1 MEKALVIATVTLKLV
16 MFSACKRS
24 LLPALSLDSNEVAE
38 GERKAS
44 EAVREVLSVA
54 SDSRCLSII
63 VGDGDPS
70 VATLLLLRELSWC
83 VSVVVVSDDPAA
95 LLTFCERS
103 LKSQFIVWS
112 TRLLV
117 VTHLS
122 TQELSHLHESLS
134 KMNAMVMTLRH
145 DRKQTSC
152 SFYVHMPY
160 SPAGEETLQVA
171 SWGSLHGLVLRGDL
185 PLFPE
190 KFTRLRHR
198 AKIVV
203 AAEEYP
209 PHAFVLLL
217 GGTDGRGQPRF
228 TITGPMVKLLE
239 ILATSMNF
247 TYTYVRP
254 PDGAWG
260 AKQPDGSF
268 SGMVGMLSRKEAD
281 IGLGPFGVSASR
293 AEVVD
298 YTSFIVIDY
307 ARIIGGRGRAE
318 VDPWGFL
325 LPLAPEVWLGVAV
338 MTALAMAT
346 AAVLTGLSERFSAG
360 RRSAGLCFGVV
371 RVLLIQDTKV
381 LPERRWERVLL
392 AGWMIVTLVTV
403 KSYAGNLMSLLAVRH
418 IPQPYQSVRDVLDDA
433 SCTMIWETNNAY
445 IQYMNSLTS
454 GTFYEVAE
462 AGRNG
467 RIIYKRSTDFMEAVE
482 TLVRRGDHVLM
493 VEDLTARV
501 FLGQDVSSTGRCDF
515 YLSREVFLP
524 FIFAMTGQ
532 KNSPL
537 VPALNRRIR
546 AVTESGLYDH
556 WMQGAIP
563 NSTTCANAPSKI
575 TVNTT
580 LGLSNLWLMFAILLG
595 GHAISL
601 IVLLLETF
609 WNKMK

>member
-1 MEKALVIATVTLKLV
+1 MGVSLFQAT
-16 MFSACKRS
+16 SNGS
-24 LLPALSLDSNEVAE
+24 DIDSHLSRIIE
-38 GERKAS
+38 
-44 EAVREVLSVA
+44 EAKK
-54 SDSRCLSII
+54 
-63 VGDGDPS
+63 
-70 VATLLLLRELSWC
+70 LRELSWC

-95 LLTFCERS
+95 LLTFSERS
-103 LKSQFIVWS
+103 LQSQFIVWS

-117 VTHLS
+117 VTHLRLG
-122 TQELSHLHESLS
+122 ELSRLHESLS

-145 DRKQTSC
+145 EQKHTSC

-160 SPAGEETLQVA
+160 SPAGEETVQVA
-171 SWGSLHGLVLRGDL
+171 SWDSAHGLVLRGHL
-185 PLFPE
+185 PVFPE
-190 KFTRLRHR
+190 KYSRLRHR
-198 AKIVV
+198 AEIVV

-217 GGTDGRGQPRF
+217 GGLDGRGQPRF

-298 YTSFIVIDY
+298 YTGFIVIDY

-318 VDPWGFL
+318 
-325 LPLAPEVWLGVAV
+325 
-338 MTALAMAT
+338 
-346 AAVLTGLSERFSAG
+346 RFSPG
-360 RRSAGLCFGVV
+360 RRSAGLCFSVV
-371 RVLLIQDTKV
+371 RVLLFQGECELPHVYVNTESAFAMKAELHYAQDAKV
-381 LPERRWERVLL
+381 PPGRRWERVLL

-418 IPQPYQSVRDVLDDA
+418 IPQPYQSVRDVLDDPA
-433 SCTMIWETNNAY
+433 CTMIWETNNAY
-445 IQYMNSLTS
+445 IQYMNPQHSPQHFHPNIPSTSTPNIPSTSTPTYHFHLNKPPTTHPKILLLPFLPQSLTS

-467 RIIYKRSTDFMEAVE
+467 RIIYRRSTDFMEAVD
-482 TLVRRGDHVLM
+482 TLVRKGDHVLM

-501 FLGQDVSSTGRCDF
+501 FLGKDVSSTGRCDF
-515 YLSREVFLP
+515 YLSRDVFLP

-532 KNSPL
+532 KNSPF

-546 AVTESGLYDH
+546 AVTESGLYNH

-575 TVNTT
+575 TVHTT

-595 GHAISL
+595 GHVISV
-601 IVLLLETF
+601 IVLLLEIF

>member
-1 MEKALVIATVTLKLV
+1 
-16 MFSACKRS
+16 
-24 LLPALSLDSNEVAE
+24 
-38 GERKAS
+38 
-44 EAVREVLSVA
+44 
-54 SDSRCLSII
+54 
-63 VGDGDPS
+63 
-70 VATLLLLRELSWC
+70 
-83 VSVVVVSDDPAA
+83 
-95 LLTFCERS
+95 
-103 LKSQFIVWS
+103 
-112 TRLLV
+112 
-117 VTHLS
+117 
-122 TQELSHLHESLS
+122 
-134 KMNAMVMTLRH
+134 
-145 DRKQTSC
+145 
-152 SFYVHMPY
+152 MP
-160 SPAGEETLQVA
+160 
-171 SWGSLHGLVLRGDL
+171 
-185 PLFPE
+185 
-190 KFTRLRHR
+190 LRHR

-228 TITGPMVKLLE
+228 TITGPKGQNCSKNFRLPE
-239 ILATSMNF
+239 F

-268 SGMVGMLSRKEAD
+268 RALGALPPLPPGKGGWGGFPWEADREKTEAD

-298 YTSFIVIDY
+298 YTGFIVIDY
-307 ARIIGGRGRAE
+307 ARIIGGRGRSE

-360 RRSAGLCFGVV
+360 RRSAGLCFGIV
-371 RVLLIQDTKV
+371 RVLLIQDAKV

-454 GTFYEVAE
+454 GTFYEVAQ

-501 FLGQDVSSTGRCDF
+501 FLGKDVSSTGRCDF

-546 AVTESGLYDH
+546 AVTESGLYEH

>member
-1 MEKALVIATVTLKLV
+1 MGVGLFQAT
-16 MFSACKRS
+16 SNGS
-24 LLPALSLDSNEVAE
+24 DIDSHLSRIIE
-38 GERKAS
+38 
-44 EAVREVLSVA
+44 EAKK
-54 SDSRCLSII
+54 
-63 VGDGDPS
+63 
-70 VATLLLLRELSWC
+70 LRELSWC
-83 VSVVVVSDDPAA
+83 VSVVVVSDDPVA
-95 LLTFCERS
+95 LLTFSERS
-103 LKSQFIVWS
+103 LESQFIVWS

-117 VTHLS
+117 VTHLRPG
-122 TQELSHLHESLS
+122 ELSRLHESLS

-145 DRKQTSC
+145 EQKHTSC

-160 SPAGEETLQVA
+160 SPAGEETVQVA
-171 SWGSLHGLVLRGDL
+171 SWDSAHGLVLRGHL
-185 PLFPE
+185 PVFPE
-190 KFTRLRHR
+190 KYSRLRHR
-198 AKIVV
+198 AEIVV

-217 GGTDGRGQPRF
+217 GGLDGRGQPRF
-228 TITGPMVKLLE
+228 TITGPMVKLLD

-298 YTSFIVIDY
+298 YTGFIVIDY

-325 LPLAPEVWLGVAV
+325 LPLAPKVWLGVAA

-346 AAVLTGLSERFSAG
+346 AAVLTGLSERFSPG
-360 RRSAGLCFGVV
+360 RRSAGLCFSVV
-371 RVLLIQDTKV
+371 RVLLFQGECELPHVYVNTESAFAMKAELNYAQDAKV
-381 LPERRWERVLL
+381 PPGRRWERVLL

-418 IPQPYQSVRDVLDDA
+418 IPQPYQSVRDVLDDPA
-433 SCTMIWETNNAY
+433 CTMIWETNNAY

-467 RIIYKRSTDFMEAVE
+467 RIIYRRSTDFMEAVD
-482 TLVRRGDHVLM
+482 TLVRKGDHVLM

-501 FLGQDVSSTGRCDF
+501 FLGKDVSSSGRCDF
-515 YLSREVFLP
+515 YLSRDVFLP

-532 KNSPL
+532 KNSPF

-546 AVTESGLYDH
+546 AVTESGLYNH

-575 TVNTT
+575 TVHTT

-595 GHAISL
+595 GHVISV
-601 IVLLLETF
+601 IVLLLEIF